1 MKFSMFGK
9 NLIADFTQILGFIIM
24 VISAIAAATLRLY
37 ATTTLERL
45 FFGALVCVLGALGYY
60 TAIALSRRMRQ
71 PSPGVRED

>member
-9 NLIADFTQILGFIIM
+9 NLIADCTTILCYVM
-24 VISAIAAATLRLY
+24 MLVAAVGAASLRLY
-37 ATTTLERL
+37 THTTLGQVCFGAIVC
-45 FFGALVCVLGALGYY
+45 FFGGFGYY